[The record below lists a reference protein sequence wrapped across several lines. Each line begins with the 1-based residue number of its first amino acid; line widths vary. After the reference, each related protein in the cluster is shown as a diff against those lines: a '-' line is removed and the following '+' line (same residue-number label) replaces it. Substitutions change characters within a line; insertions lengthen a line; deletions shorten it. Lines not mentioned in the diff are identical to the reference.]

1 MSTLGSRAVRAGD
14 EAHGLRPGVLVA
26 QRYEL
31 IELLRTTH
39 LGARWAAWDQQL
51 ERRVTLKVVAPHAVA
66 DPVAGEWLKR
76 ESLATARL
84 HHPNVLQLYDV
95 HDTAGTMC
103 LVLEDIEGPSLEDIG
118 CGPFP
123 ADLVA
128 ALGHQVASGLAA
140 AHELRIVHRDIRP
153 ANLLLAP
160 SGHVK
165 IANFTL
171 SKLLDASGQDITV
184 ETSLRDQ
191 FGYVA
196 PEQLADAPVTTSADV
211 YALGLILWEAMNGH
225 LPWYETDPLPA
236 AALRRMHE
244 PLPPATTM
252 TDVADVRLAEIVDH
266 ATRPDP
272 ADRYPTASALAD
284 DLHEICGARS
294 HALTRNYLLG
304 G

>member
-1 MSTLGSRAVRAGD
+1 MGTMGRVHARRDD
-14 EAHGLRPGVLVA
+14 EAHGLRPGGMVA
-26 QRYEL
+26 ERYEL
-31 IELLRTTH
+31 VELLRTTH
-39 LGARWAAWDQQL
+39 LGARWAAWDQHL
-51 ERRVTLKVVAPHAVA
+51 ERRVTLKIVAPHAVA

-76 ESLATARL
+76 ESLATARI

-95 HDTAGTMC
+95 HATAGTMC

-140 AHELRIVHRDIRP
+140 AHDLRIVHRDIRP
-153 ANLLLAP
+153 ANLLLAS

-196 PEQLADAPVTTSADV
+196 PEQLTDGPVGTSADI

-225 LPWYETDPLPA
+225 LPWHETDPLPT
-236 AALRRMHE
+236 AALRRIHE
-244 PLPPATTM
+244 PLPPTT
-252 TDVADVRLAEIVDH
+252 TQDGRRRRPPGRHRRPRDPSLPGRAVPVRRGAGR
-266 ATRPDP
+266 RPP
-272 ADRYPTASALAD
+272 
-284 DLHEICGARS
+284 
-294 HALTRNYLLG
+294 
-304 G
+304 

>member
-1 MSTLGSRAVRAGD
+1 MSTVGRRAVRAGH
-14 EAHGLRPGVLVA
+14 EAHGLRPGGMVA

-31 IELLRTTH
+31 LELLRTTH
-39 LGARWAAWDQQL
+39 LGARWAAWDHQL
-51 ERRVTLKVVAPHAVA
+51 ERRVTLKIVAPHAVA
-66 DPVAGEWLKR
+66 DPVAGEWLRR
-76 ESLATARL
+76 ESLATARI

-103 LVLEDIEGPSLEDIG
+103 LVLEDVEGPSLEDIG

-123 ADLVA
+123 ADVVS

-171 SKLLDASGQDITV
+171 SKLLDGSGQDVTL

-196 PEQLADAPVTTSADV
+196 PEQLAEAPVGTSADV
-211 YALGLILWEAMNGH
+211 YALGLILWEALNGH
-225 LPWYETDPLPA
+225 LPWYETDPLPV
-236 AALRRMHE
+236 AALRRMRE
-244 PLPPATTM
+244 PLPPATTK
-252 TDVADVRLAEIVDH
+252 TDAAAVRLAAIVDR

-272 ADRYPTASALAD
+272 TARYRSASALAD
-284 DLHEICGARS
+284 DLHEISGARS
-294 HALTRNYLLG
+294 HDLTGTHLLG